1 MSCLIWGMDQGSCA
15 WVLVPSSWV
24 LFWTSCCK
32 GAWGGFDFTE
42 HEPQDSDLSA
52 EGSTFLEGTPV
63 FSGRELEIQD
73 GAVCKRGP
81 VIFHDCKFF
90 DSNSMMT
97 NSSCVCACML
107 SHFSQCLTLFDPMD
121 CSLPGSSVHGI
132 LQATILEWVAVPSS
146 RGSSWPRDQTH
157 VYKSPALAGGVF
169 TTGAAWEDLKFLLQ
183 HVK

>member
-15 WVLVPSSWV
+15 WVLVPSFRVSLLNLMLQGSLRGIW
-24 LFWTSCCK
+24 FHR
-32 GAWGGFDFTE
+32 AF
-42 HEPQDSDLSA
+42 QDSDLSA
-52 EGSTFLEGTPV
+52 EGSTFLGGTPV
-63 FSGRELEIQD
+63 FSGIELEIQD

-90 DSNSMMT
+90 HSNFDYKFLLR
-97 NSSCVCACML
+97 VCLYAKSL
-107 SHFSQCLTLFDPMD
+107 QLCLTLFDPMD

-157 VYKSPALAGGVF
+157 VCKSPALAGGFF
-169 TTGAAWEDLKFLLQ
+169 TTSATWEALKFLLQ